1 MFEPFVPAF
10 LIQPPIATLIIA
22 GLAMFVNL
30 ASSLVRKRFTD
41 IEKTKR
47 IQKEVRE
54 FNTDLR
60 KAMMSKDK
68 EKETKLKKK
77 QKKMNEMQM
86 KMMTQNLKT
95 SMYFM
100 LPFFGVW
107 WILIGAF
114 GYETIMAYSPIAV
127 PLLTPPP
134 SLGISYS
141 VELNFFWWYFLSSIS
156 FNGIISKITGTGM
169 TD

>member
-1 MFEPFVPAF
+1 MFEPLVAFVFSEPPLATI
-10 LIQPPIATLIIA
+10 LIAS
-22 GLAMFVNL
+22 LALFVNL
-30 ASSLVRKRFTD
+30 ISALVRKRFTD
-41 IEKTKR
+41 IERTKR
-47 IQKEVRE
+47 VQKEVRE
-54 FNTDLR
+54 FNSELR

-68 EKETKLKKK
+68 VKEEKLKKK

-86 KMMTQNLKT
+86 KMMTQNMKT

-114 GYETIMAYSPIAV
+114 GYETIMAYSPV
-127 PLLTPPP
+127 SLPLLTSSP
-134 SLGISYS
+134 SLGIISS
-141 VELNFFWWYFLSSIS
+141 VELNFFWWYFISSIS
-156 FNGIISKITGTGM
+156 FNGIITKITGTGM

>member
-1 MFEPFVPAF
+1 LFEPLVASTFT
-10 LIQPPIATLIIA
+10 QPPIATLLIV
-22 GLAMFVNL
+22 GLALMVNL
-30 ASSLVRKRFTD
+30 ISSLVRKRFTD

-47 IQKEVRE
+47 VQKEVKE
-54 FNTDLR
+54 FNSELR
-60 KAMMSKDK
+60 KAVMSKDK
-68 EKETKLKKK
+68 EKEAKLKKK

-86 KMMTQNLKT
+86 KMMTQNLRT

-107 WILIGAF
+107 WILIWAF
-114 GYETIMAYSPIAV
+114 GYENIMAYSPMSI
-127 PLLTPPP
+127 PLLTSSP
-134 SLGISYS
+134 SIGITYS
-141 VELNFFWWYFLSSIS
+141 AELNFFWWYFISSIS